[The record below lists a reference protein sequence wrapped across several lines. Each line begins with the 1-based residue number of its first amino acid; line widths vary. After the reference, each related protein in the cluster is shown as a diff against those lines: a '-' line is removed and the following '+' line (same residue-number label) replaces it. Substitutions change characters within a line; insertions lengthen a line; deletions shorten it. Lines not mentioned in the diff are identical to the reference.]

1 MAGLFNALNVDE
13 TRTLRNSW
21 YSHRINL
28 RVMAMI
34 IVAMFV
40 LLVLMLWAVTL
51 GAVPLSIDQ
60 VRDATLG
67 HGDERT
73 MLVVRTLRWPRVVA
87 AVVVG
92 IALAMSGMLFQGIAR
107 NPLVSPDIIGI
118 DAGATVVAVCWLILT
133 SDTTNLPLA
142 AFVGAVVTAVIIYTL
157 SWRNGVS
164 TNRMILIGI
173 GVSAMASAVTSFMM
187 VRYPLEQI
195 RPAVVWTMGSIYGS
209 TWTDAKIP
217 GIVILVSLP
226 FAILLMQPL
235 RAMSL
240 GDNVTKS
247 LGIPLETTRLAVI
260 LLGCALASVAVAFAG
275 PIGFVALMVPHM
287 ARMIA
292 GPQSGGVLVLTGLL
306 GGIILLVSDTVALHF
321 LPVSLP
327 VGVVTSAIG
336 APYFLYLL
344 YRSNSS
350 M

>member
-1 MAGLFNALNVDE
+1 MANLFSTIGMDD
-13 TRTLRNSW
+13 TRTFRSSW

-28 RVMAMI
+28 RVMALI
-34 IVAMFV
+34 ILCTAI
-40 LLVLMLWAVTL
+40 LVMLMLYAITL
-51 GAVPLSIDQ
+51 GAVPLTIHQ
-60 VRDATLG
+60 VWDATWG
-67 HGDERT
+67 EGDSRT
-73 MLVVRTLRWPRVVA
+73 LLVVRTLRWPRIGA
-87 AVVVG
+87 AVVIG
-92 IALAMSGMLFQGIAR
+92 AALALSGMLFQGIAR

-118 DAGATVVAVCWLILT
+118 DAGATVVAVSWIILT
-133 SDTTNLPLA
+133 QDTSGLPLVT
-142 AFVGAVVTAVIIYTL
+142 FLGAILTAMVIYVL
-157 SWRNGVS
+157 SWRKGAS
-164 TNRMILIGI
+164 PNRMILVGIGI
-173 GVSAMASAVTSFMM
+173 SSMAGAVTSFML
-187 VRYPLEQI
+187 VKYPLEQI

-209 TWTDAKIP
+209 TWRDVVIP
-217 GIVILVSLP
+217 GAVILATLP

-247 LGIPLETTRLAVI
+247 LGIPLESTRLAVI
-260 LLGCALASVAVAFAG
+260 VIGCALASVAVAFAG
-275 PIGFVALMVPHM
+275 PIGFIALMVPHM

-327 VGVVTSAIG
+327 VGVVTSAVG